1 VSRVPRLVSLPASA
15 WLVAATVWLAW
26 PAASA
31 GAQFPVGR
39 IVGTVRDIAGRPIE
53 GASVHAVNPA
63 GIPSEFSTES
73 DKKGAW
79 SILGPRSGRWTVSA
93 EAEGFESAAVAIPV
107 NVFQR
112 GEPVDF
118 VLVAVPARTPLEG
131 VDTKQLQADLG
142 RADTLM
148 AEERWDEAVAA
159 YREILARVPL
169 LDTVNLAIGRALR
182 TKKDYAGAEA
192 AYRALLKRDAK
203 NQKALLG
210 VGRTQRERGDQAAAI
225 ATLEQVVAID
235 GATDEA
241 AAARELLAAMRK

>member
-1 VSRVPRLVSLPASA
+1 MSRVPLFVSPPAAA
-15 WLVAATVWLAW
+15 WLVAAMVWMAF

-31 GAQFPVGR
+31 DAQFPVGR
-39 IVGTVRDIAGRPIE
+39 LVGTVRDIAGRPIE
-53 GASVHAVNPA
+53 GASIHAVNPA
-63 GIPSEFSTES
+63 GIPSEFSTKS
-73 DKKGAW
+73 DKKGGW

-93 EAEGFESAAVAIPV
+93 EAEGFEATTVAVPV

-112 GEPVDF
+112 GEPSDF
-118 VLVAVPARTPLEG
+118 ILVAVPAKTPLDG

-148 AEERWDEAVAA
+148 AEEHWDEAVAA
-159 YREILARVPL
+159 YRAILVRVPL

-182 TKKDYAGAEA
+182 MKKDFAGAEA
-192 AYRALLKRDAK
+192 AYRALLKRDAS

-210 VGRTQRERGDQAAAI
+210 VGRTQHEGGDRASAV
-225 ATLEQVVAID
+225 ATLERVVAMD

-241 AAARELLAAMRK
+241 AAARELLAAIRR